1 MTERMRLDGRDQGI
15 VPMAPAIVGVL
26 ELNLEE
32 EALALEPH
40 QRTTP
45 RGSQTR
51 RDAVLAP

>member
-1 MTERMRLDGRDQGI
+1 MRLDGRDQGI